1 MTTIEAPGGPR
12 AGKGRVTVL
21 PATDPAGDDHA
32 SDGHAV
38 DGQERFAAA
47 LADYLTAVADHWA
60 TITTLADRT
69 GNQLLRGYAAA
80 VETEADVRTAR
91 AQAIADDAPADELA
105 TIFELLVTVTARRI
119 AAYYQAGQPDRPHDL
134 TAAEVALTRTA
145 QAVRRSVRLTPP
157 GRTRTG
163 RAGSAVRLP
172 VLGRAVR
179 VEAVA

>member
-1 MTTIEAPGGPR
+1 MNAIKAAAGPPAVGSSPREVRSLPAVPGGR
-12 AGKGRVTVL
+12 
-21 PATDPAGDDHA
+21 
-32 SDGHAV
+32 AV

-60 TITTLADRT
+60 TITTLANRT
-69 GNQLLRGYAAA
+69 GDQRLRVYAAA
-80 VETEADVRTAR
+80 VEAEADVRAAW
-91 AQAIADDAPADELA
+91 AQAIATDAPRDELA
-105 TIFELLVTVTARRI
+105 SIFQLLTRVVARQI

-134 TAAEVALTRTA
+134 IITKVALARTA
-145 QAVRRSVRLTPP
+145 RAARRSVRLTLS